1 MNSERSN
8 QIQPGNNSA
17 ASEPTTG
24 DVETDSGLTPGMK
37 VGPYQILGRL
47 GEGGM
52 GQVFRAR
59 DTRLG
64 RSVAIKIS
72 TSEFSKRFESE
83 ARTIS
88 ALNHPNICSLYD
100 IGTLASGESYMVT
113 ELIEGETLRDWL
125 KKSPAV

>member
-1 MNSERSN
+1 MVYDRLTPSKPVMDSERSN
-8 QIQPGNNSA
+8 QIQPGTN
-17 ASEPTTG
+17 
-24 DVETDSGLTPGMK
+24 L
-37 VGPYQILGRL
+37 GPYQILGQL

-52 GQVFRAR
+52 GQVFRVS

-100 IGTLASGESYMVT
+100 IGTLASGA
-113 ELIEGETLRDWL
+113 G
-125 KKSPAV
+125 